1 MVRMLPP
8 GGWSAGRG
16 GRRAGFGKASE
27 RKIRDAA
34 GLANPRDGGAWEALM
49 LRRSLLAAPLLAL
62 PRPARA
68 NPEGWAAFRDRFMTA
83 EGRVVDTGNR
93 NISHSEGQGWAML
106 AAARADDPRA
116 FALLWRW
123 TRQHLR
129 RPHDALSAWRFR
141 PGHGVDDMNNAT
153 DGDLFIAWALLEA
166 GARWGEPELS
176 RQGEAVARDI
186 LRLLARPAGRHL
198 VLLPGAHGFEHA
210 GLTVVNPSYYAF
222 PAIRALARAVPDPA
236 WLRLAADGLALLR
249 DGRFGRW
256 GLPPDWLAV
265 PRGEG
270 ELAPAPGWPARFSYD
285 AVRVPL
291 YLAWAGLHTEPATAR
306 AARFWFDP
314 AHRRLPAWVDLATDG
329 LSPYSAT
336 GGIMS
341 VALYVQRLQDGR
353 GALVPRL
360 SSRDDYYSSAL
371 QLLVGLAESGRIAA

>member
-1 MVRMLPP
+1 MGIP
-8 GGWSAGRG
+8 
-16 GRRAGFGKASE
+16 
-27 RKIRDAA
+27 
-34 GLANPRDGGAWEALM
+34 M

-62 PRPARA
+62 PRPVRA
-68 NPEGWAAFRDRFMTA
+68 DAGAWPAFRDRFMTG

-106 AAARADDPRA
+106 AAVRADDGAA
-116 FALLWRW
+116 FSLLWRW

-153 DGDLFIAWALLEA
+153 DGDLFIAWALLEG
-166 GARWGEPELS
+166 GARWHEPELA

-186 LRLLARPAGRHL
+186 LRLLVRPAGRHV

-210 GLTVVNPSYYAF
+210 AHTVVNPSYYAF

-236 WLRLAADGLALLR
+236 WLRIAADGLALLR
-249 DGRFGRW
+249 DGGFGRW
-256 GLPPDWLAV
+256 SLPPDWLAV

-291 YLAWAGLHTEPATAR
+291 YLAWAGLEGEPAANR
-306 AARFWFDP
+306 ATRFWFDP
-314 AHRRLPAWVDLATDG
+314 AHRRLPAWADLATNG
-329 LSPYSAT
+329 VSPYTAT
-336 GGIMS
+336 GGIAA
-341 VALYVQRLQDGR
+341 VAHFMQGLYSGRLAGVSPLP
-353 GALVPRL
+353 G
-360 SSRDDYYSSAL
+360 RDDYYSAAL
-371 QLLVGLAESGRIAA
+371 QLLVRLADSGRGAA

>member
-1 MVRMLPP
+1 
-8 GGWSAGRG
+8 
-16 GRRAGFGKASE
+16 
-27 RKIRDAA
+27 
-34 GLANPRDGGAWEALM
+34 M

-62 PRPARA
+62 PRPGRA
-68 NPEGWAAFRDRFMTA
+68 NASAWPAFRDRFMA
-83 EGRVVDTGNR
+83 SEGRVVDTGNR
-93 NISHSEGQGWAML
+93 GISHSEGQGWAML
-106 AAARADDPRA
+106 AAARADDRAA

-166 GARWGEPELS
+166 GARWNEPELA

-186 LRLLARPAGRHL
+186 LRLLARPAGRFL

-210 GLTVVNPSYYAF
+210 AHTVVNPSYYAF

-249 DGRFGRW
+249 DGCFGRW
-256 GLPPDWLAV
+256 SLPPDWLAV

-291 YLAWAGLHTEPATAR
+291 YLAWAGLHGEPAANR
-306 AARFWFDP
+306 ATRFWFDP
-314 AHRRLPAWVDLATDG
+314 VHRRLPAWADLATDG
-329 LSPYSAT
+329 VSPYAATSGISAVAHFMQGLQT
-336 GGIMS
+336 GRPVTMLRPGG
-341 VALYVQRLQDGR
+341 QG
-353 GALVPRL
+353 
-360 SSRDDYYSSAL
+360 DYYSAAL
-371 QLLVGLAESGRIAA
+371 QLLVGLADSGRIAA